1 MKDKDAL
8 LKRFD
13 IGVQGGIG
21 FEMIFN
27 LLITHN
33 IYLCKFHVIC
43 GEYEFWH
50 TPFLFTLL
58 CDTEKHYPI
67 GGILTV
73 GYRF

>member
-1 MKDKDAL
+1 MKRGCFITHHRL
-8 LKRFD
+8 HR
-13 IGVQGGIG
+13 
-21 FEMIFN
+21 MIFN

-58 CDTEKHYPI
+58 C
-67 GGILTV
+67 V
-73 GYRF
+73 FNA